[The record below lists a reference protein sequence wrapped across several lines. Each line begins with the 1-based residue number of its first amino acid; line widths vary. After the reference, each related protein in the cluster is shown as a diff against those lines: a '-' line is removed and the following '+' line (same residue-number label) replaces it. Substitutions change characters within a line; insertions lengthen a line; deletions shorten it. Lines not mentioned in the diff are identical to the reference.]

1 MQYAQHHDHSLATNS
16 APTPHYLQPQPSA
29 QPYYYT
35 PAQQQ
40 QQPIPPP
47 LSIMTPPASSSASS
61 SASSPSASGHSLAS
75 IGAVLSP
82 KNEYHSYHPYAPPQ
96 SSHYPTSPKSSSSA
110 NRMTKSPP
118 NSLIG
123 QTNTNLMSPPLS
135 TSPTSVG
142 SPPSV
147 SSPAMRLPVVGSST
161 VPSTT
166 NPGNNS
172 GTAGS
177 NSSSKKKTGGT
188 GGPGATK
195 GNNAPTSTAKTEGE
209 VDNLSTKYPKPTH
222 SYSHLITTAIQQ
234 NPNQQMTLNEI
245 YEWAMANYPWYRT
258 AINGWKNSIR
268 HNLSLN
274 KAFMRVPRPPSEP
287 GKGSYWRLDPNYV
300 PSADNPA
307 TTRSSRSNRRS
318 SGTSRGTSRSSRR
331 ASSDPTPHVP
341 EGATSPTDIQLT
353 PVPELQKRPGQENEP
368 YLIKIGPNSSTAATP
383 ISSLQTNNPR
393 RHSHLLSHDHDY
405 TNTQTPQT
413 SSLQQSPLSLQ
424 TNPYGSTMAPPFGLT
439 GFSQS
444 TQHLSR
450 PGSFGLPGTGS
461 SDLSLQSPTGLFSP
475 TGSTTSDMSTS
486 GFYPNSGPGP
496 SAMGGNPGSNGTGL
510 GATAGHLGDSS
521 MMDPNSDGF
530 NRFSNPGLYFA
541 QGAGNASAGGA
552 HGYSTAT
559 SSSLL
564 SRPMSM
570 GSHLPTN
577 FVSPY
582 GASPAGPHGHAG
594 SPTTPTHHG
603 PGSSHPYGGGGMA
616 AAANGASS
624 AGPFYSTT
632 AGGYNSFSMARNA
645 PPGAHYG
652 GPTPY
657 KGSGD
662 MSSSAS
668 SPSPYGPTG
677 SPLTPSRQNSSSS
690 MMSGLSSPVGSS
702 MMSPGGAGSFG
713 LTSSAFV
720 PSAGSLSMPT
730 SSSSSSGPGGI
741 SNGGGGGGGGGMM
754 RPPSGSITIPQD
766 GSMKSGS
773 MAGQGPTGQ
782 DRSGY
787 QPW

>member
-1 MQYAQHHDHSLATNS
+1 
-16 APTPHYLQPQPSA
+16 
-29 QPYYYT
+29 
-35 PAQQQ
+35 
-40 QQPIPPP
+40 
-47 LSIMTPPASSSASS
+47 MTPPASSSASS
-61 SASSPSASGHSLAS
+61 SASSPSASGTHSMAS

-82 KNEYHSYHPYAPPQ
+82 KNEYHAYHPYAPPQ
-96 SSHYPTSPKSSSSA
+96 ASHYPTSPKSSSAA

-142 SPPSV
+142 SPPSA
-147 SSPAMRLPVVGSST
+147 SSPAMRLPVVGSSA

-166 NPGNNS
+166 NNNS
-172 GTAGS
+172 
-177 NSSSKKKTGGT
+177 NSAATTNNNTKKKTGGA
-188 GGPGATK
+188 GGSSAAK
-195 GNNAPTSTAKTEGE
+195 GSASSSAGKTEGE

-307 TTRSSRSNRRS
+307 TSRSSRSSRRS
-318 SGTSRGTSRSSRR
+318 SGTNRGTSRSSRR

-368 YLIKIGPNSSTAATP
+368 YLIKIGPTSSATTAP
-383 ISSLQTNNPR
+383 IPSLQPNNPR

-405 TNTQTPQT
+405 TNTANPQA

-424 TNPYGSTMAPPFGLT
+424 TNPYGSTMGPPFGLT

-444 TQHLSR
+444 PQHLNR
-450 PGSFGLPGTGS
+450 PGSFGLPGTAS

-496 SAMGGNPGSNGTGL
+496 SPMGGNPGPNGAGL
-510 GATAGHLGDSS
+510 GATGHLGDSS

-530 NRFSNPGLYFA
+530 NRFPNPGLYFA
-541 QGAGNASAGGA
+541 QGTGNTSTATGA

-559 SSSLL
+559 SNSLL

-570 GSHLPTN
+570 GSHGLPTN

-582 GASPAGPHGHAG
+582 GASPAGPHPHAG

-603 PGSSHPYGGGGMA
+603 PGSSHPYGGGMA
-616 AAANGASS
+616 TANGASS
-624 AGPFYSTT
+624 TGQFYNTS
-632 AGGYNSFSMARNA
+632 AGYNSFSTMARNA

-662 MSSSAS
+662 MSSSTS

-702 MMSPGGAGSFG
+702 MMSPGGAGNSFG
-713 LTSSAFV
+713 MTSSAFV
-720 PSAGSLSMPT
+720 PSASGMGGSLSMPT
-730 SSSSSSGPGGI
+730 SSPVSGPGAI
-741 SNGGGGGGGGGMM
+741 SNGNGGGGVGPGMM

-766 GSMKSGS
+766 GSMKSGGN
-773 MAGQGPTGQ
+773 MAGQGPAAGQ
-782 DRSGY
+782 DRTGY
-787 QPW
+787 QAW